1 MTAFEGLTQE
11 NFQAYTEDKW
21 SSMVHNLTRMKA
33 KDTLSKLV
41 KALVDG
47 HQLKFNA
54 MVAGSSDE
62 IPNITNGK
70 QVDAQWFYWYRDKS
84 QRDSLNKILDRLELS
99 SDTVFQTSPQD
110 KHIVIG
116 LKLSETALEVGLFIA
131 PTASVDRRNLR
142 ARLEQSW
149 GKEKAAESCKS
160 HGDGLKLFFHDL
172 EVELSQISDANL
184 DAITEHLAND
194 SKETLFIGRRFL
206 ADEATESGTQ
216 IVETIAALITPL
228 EALYKFFA
236 WSRDNDSI
244 DVAKEIEVQKKVQR
258 EKASQHKVG
267 DKVRITTGLLA
278 GKRGIIE
285 SLDGKGK
292 AKVSVGLMSMQ
303 VATTDLVTD

>member
-11 NFQAYTEDKW
+11 NFEAYTEDKW

-33 KDTLSKLV
+33 KDALSALV
-41 KALVDG
+41 KTTTEA
-47 HQLKFNA
+47 HQISFSA
-54 MVAGSSDE
+54 MVSGSSDE

-99 SDTVFQTSPQD
+99 SATVFQTAPQD

-116 LKLSETALEVGLFIA
+116 FKLSETSLDVGLFIA
-131 PTASVDRRNLR
+131 ATASVDRRNLR

-149 GKEKAAESCKS
+149 GKEKATEHCREHGS
-160 HGDGLKLFFHDL
+160 HLTLFFHEL
-172 EVELSQISDANL
+172 ETSLTDVDDSTWDTIA
-184 DAITEHLAND
+184 EHLGND
-194 SKETLFIGRRFL
+194 SKETLFVGRRFSS
-206 ADEATESGTQ
+206 AEAIEMSASLVDDTAKVLLQ
-216 IVETIAALITPL
+216 L
-228 EALYKFFA
+228 EPLYKFFA
-236 WSRDNDSI
+236 WSRENDSI

>member
-1 MTAFEGLTQE
+1 MTAFEGLTPD

-33 KDTLSKLV
+33 KDALGALV
-41 KALVDG
+41 KAATESNNIDFG
-47 HQLKFNA
+47 S
-54 MVAGSSDE
+54 MVSGSSDE

-70 QVDAQWFYWYRDKS
+70 KVEAQWFYWYRDKS

-99 SDTVFQTSPQD
+99 SATVFQTAPQD

-116 LKLSETALEVGLFIA
+116 IKLSELSLDVGLFIA

-149 GKEKAAESCKS
+149 GKEKAIQNSKE
-160 HGDGLKLFFHDL
+160 HGSDL
-172 EVELSQISDANL
+172 DLIFQPLHAKVSEISDSEWDEVAQ
-184 DAITEHLAND
+184 HLSAD
-194 SKETLFIGRRFL
+194 SKETLFIGRKFL
-206 ADEATESGTQ
+206 SADS
-216 IVETIAALITPL
+216 IAAKADLAQQVASVLEQLKPL
-228 EALYKFFA
+228 YQFFA

-278 GKRGIIE
+278 GKRGVIE